1 MNREMTAARTC
12 ASCGADL
19 SGGVRWCVRCYAPVR
34 ELTPRAPIWAPGEFV
49 DTPIVADGAVAHWS
63 RWEKSQTTFGPF
75 GRIAVTV
82 VTLLWL
88 LGAIGQSPITAVFVL
103 PLSVVII
110 RSVWQPGWVV
120 PPHEAAVVAPA
131 AHEPASTWLWDRSEV
146 IGSLVLAAACAAAIA
161 ILLYVDDPIA
171 RFIVVVSGVVAAAAW
186 AFRKVAGGR

>member
-1 MNREMTAARTC
+1 MTAARTC
-12 ASCGADL
+12 SSCGAEL
-19 SGGVRWCVRCYAPVR
+19 SGDVRWCVRCYAPVR
-34 ELTPRAPIWAPGEFV
+34 ELTPRAPVWGPGEFV
-49 DTPIVADGAVAHWS
+49 DTPIVTNGAVPHWS

-88 LGAIGQSPITAVFVL
+88 VSAIGHTPITAVFVL

-120 PPHEAAVVAPA
+120 PPHEAAVAA
-131 AHEPASTWLWDRSEV
+131 RGAHEPASTWLWDRSDV
-146 IGSLVLAAACAAAIA
+146 IGSVVLATAWAAAIA
-161 ILLYVDDPIA
+161 ILLYVHDPIA
-171 RFIVVVSGVVAAAAW
+171 RFIVVVTGIVVAAAW